1 MQTPLANAVKLAN
14 SQAAPKCQGWDA
26 DDPKGCWT
34 HDMDRS
40 APIDYT
46 EGFRL
51 FENYDDA
58 VAYGETLEGTFTHL
72 ARADE
77 SDLTPC
83 FEQLRRF
90 RDVLRQAQSA
100 GALPGE
106 VHVANSAALLV
117 GEPLRNALPE
127 ATAVRPGLMLY
138 GVRPAPHLAAT
149 LRPVM
154 ALRTIVQLVRA
165 VRAGEP
171 IYLVV
176 IDGSI
181 NPAS

>member
-58 VAYGETLEGTFTHL
+58 VAYGETLEGTFTL
-72 ARADE
+72 GLDPEIDRWAV
-77 SDLTPC
+77 TPIG
-83 FEQLRRF
+83 
-90 RDVLRQAQSA
+90 A
-100 GALPGE
+100 G
-106 VHVANSAALLV
+106 
-117 GEPLRNALPE
+117 
-127 ATAVRPGLMLY
+127 TY
-138 GVRPAPHLAAT
+138 G
-149 LRPVM
+149 
-154 ALRTIVQLVRA
+154 
-165 VRAGEP
+165 
-171 IYLVV
+171 
-176 IDGSI
+176 S
-181 NPAS
+181 